1 VPAAGLLLLTGGRGR
16 RLGGPKH
23 LRPHPDGGTWGG
35 HLARVFAAVFP
46 GCPMQVLGEG
56 LPDRPDLAPIA
67 DPRAGPAAALRHW
80 ALLPRPHP
88 LRWWVV
94 ACDQIRWTPETLAPW
109 HASAAAADPPAAHW
123 VLARA
128 GGRIQPLGW
137 FLADALVERL
147 PGTGSA
153 SLLSLVEALPCL
165 VLDAEGDPW
174 LDVDTPEALEA
185 FLEKRET
192 HAKPSSRHSLDRS
205 FRPRHKQP

>member
-1 VPAAGLLLLTGGRGR
+1 MSAAGLLLLTGGRGQ

-35 HLARVFAAVFP
+35 HLVRVFGSVFP

-67 DPRAGPAAALRHW
+67 DPRAGPAVALRRWAALDRS
-80 ALLPRPHP
+80 HP
-88 LRWWVV
+88 PRWWIV
-94 ACDQIRWTPETLAPW
+94 ACDQVRWTPETLEAW
-109 HASAAAADPPAAHW
+109 HAAAAAADPAAAHW

-128 GGRIQPLGW
+128 GGRIQPLGG
-137 FLADALVERL
+137 FLADPLVERL
-147 PGTGSA
+147 PGAGSA

-165 VLDAEGDPW
+165 VLEAEGDPW

-185 FLEKRET
+185 FLEKRGT
-192 HAKPSSRHSLDRS
+192 HAKPSSGINLDGSVRS
-205 FRPRHKQP
+205 RHKQP